1 MEIVN
6 KVALSGLIT
15 LDLEQWRPSVLRKEF
30 DLKPFLWNGFV
41 LREKEFRDALKI
53 ADWEPFRGC
62 AVAIHCSEDAIIP
75 TWAWMLV
82 AVYLERVDARA
93 ILGTSEEMERILYAE
108 ALASIDW
115 EAYRGARVVVKGCSD
130 KAVPPFAYALATQ
143 KLKAVAQSILFGE
156 PCSTVPVWKR
166 PKVQG

>member
-6 KVALSGLIT
+6 KVAQSGLIT
-15 LDLEQWRPSVLRKEF
+15 LDLEQWRPTIVLKQF
-30 DLKPFLWNGFV
+30 DLKSFLWNGFV
-41 LREKEFRDALKI
+41 LREKEFREALKT
-53 ADWEPFRGC
+53 ADWEPYEGSV
-62 AVAIHCSEDAIIP
+62 VALYCSEDAIIP

-82 AVYLERVDARA
+82 AAYLESVNARA
-93 ILGTSEEMERILYAE
+93 MLATPEEVERMLYAE

-115 EAYRGARVVVKGCSD
+115 EMYRGARVVVKGCSD
-130 KAVPPFAYALATQ
+130 KSVPPFAYAVATQ

-166 PKVQG
+166 PKVL